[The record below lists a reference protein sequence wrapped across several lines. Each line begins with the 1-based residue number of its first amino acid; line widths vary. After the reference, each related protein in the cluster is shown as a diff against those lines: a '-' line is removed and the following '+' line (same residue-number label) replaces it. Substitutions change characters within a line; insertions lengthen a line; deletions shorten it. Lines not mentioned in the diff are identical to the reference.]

1 MNYTIKLVTKNEI
14 DEVMAIISDAKE
26 LLSKDSLQWQ
36 QGYPNETVM
45 MDDILNNELF
55 GYYLDDFLVGIVALV
70 KGLNKNYTEIYDGS
84 WINPASD
91 NDLTIH
97 RIAVRKGYHHKK
109 IGDKFIKLSL
119 DYAKEYNLKS
129 IKADTHIKNIPMQK
143 LLLNNGFEYRG
154 IIYLKRDEVDNSRLA
169 YEIVL

>member
-1 MNYTIKLVTKNEI
+1 MNYTLKLVTKNEI

-97 RIAVRKGYHHKK
+97 RIAVRKG
-109 IGDKFIKLSL
+109 LS
-119 DYAKEYNLKS
+119 
-129 IKADTHIKNIPMQK
+129 
-143 LLLNNGFEYRG
+143 
-154 IIYLKRDEVDNSRLA
+154 
-169 YEIVL
+169 